1 VINERNDNGEVDLPQ
16 GTVDLVSELVPA
28 VRGLLRRGLSDE
40 FQKGCVRVGCFQAF
54 GGGLKASLVGG
65 LRIDVHAVIKLGG
78 PDLQS
83 HRELMEAVNRVRPN
97 TFPEV
102 LDVVELDNGR
112 RLLLM
117 GNLRKYSSLLDL
129 IYRDGL
135 PEKDVPGIL
144 DKVVDAMLAVRKAGE
159 LRKGRWPGIPM
170 QPDPFTGRLRKK
182 LAEVLKADPEMK
194 PIMTLP
200 GRVMGVP
207 CPPVNELL
215 DHAETI
221 MAERAQYVTPVLQ
234 HGDPHLGNIMV
245 RQYGKGYSVKL
256 IDPNPEVGFTDPLY
270 DIGKLFHWAEPV
282 GWAHVA
288 PEVCLADW
296 RCGRSAWELTAS
308 QELPDGNAERRRA
321 NLVARLKERFLRR
334 RESGRAEES
343 DGAVAVAKAA
353 AHIGLAALLKADTQ
367 RTARRYVL
375 AQTLRE
381 MAGRNA
387 LGPRSTR

>member
-135 PEKDVPGIL
+135 PEKDVPGQGGGR
-144 DKVVDAMLAVRKAGE
+144 DA
-159 LRKGRWPGIPM
+159 
-170 QPDPFTGRLRKK
+170 
-182 LAEVLKADPEMK
+182 
-194 PIMTLP
+194 
-200 GRVMGVP
+200 
-207 CPPVNELL
+207 
-215 DHAETI
+215 
-221 MAERAQYVTPVLQ
+221 
-234 HGDPHLGNIMV
+234 
-245 RQYGKGYSVKL
+245 
-256 IDPNPEVGFTDPLY
+256 
-270 DIGKLFHWAEPV
+270 
-282 GWAHVA
+282 
-288 PEVCLADW
+288 
-296 RCGRSAWELTAS
+296 GRSQSGRTAQRPLAGDSDATGSIHRTAS
-308 QELPDGNAERRRA
+308 
-321 NLVARLKERFLRR
+321 
-334 RESGRAEES
+334 EETCRS
-343 DGAVAVAKAA
+343 
-353 AHIGLAALLKADTQ
+353 
-367 RTARRYVL
+367 
-375 AQTLRE
+375 AQ
-381 MAGRNA
+381 G
-387 LGPRSTR
+387 